1 MYRVLLLA
9 NTIFEGFIG
18 VMMLFMPQII
28 LRTNEE
34 IATTI
39 ARMFGVA
46 VISNASL
53 SAMLFIFVRS
63 KTALL
68 SGFVALSIFHI
79 GMAMVQT
86 INFTK
91 GYAQFT
97 DPIVHAIFGFMF
109 LGSLIKEV
117 RQY

>member
-9 NTIFEGFIG
+9 NTIFVGLIG
-18 VMMLFMPQII
+18 TVMLFAPQVI

-34 IATTI
+34 IATTV

-68 SGFVALSIFHI
+68 SGFVSLAIFHI
-79 GMAMVQT
+79 GLSMVQ
-86 INFTK
+86 IVNFTK
-91 GYAQFT
+91 GYASFT
-97 DPIVHAIFGFMF
+97 DPIVHAIFGFLF
-109 LGSLIKEV
+109 LGSLIKEI